1 MSYYLE
7 KGIDPEKI
15 VNLTP
20 REKDFYLASALYWK
34 EMKEGKNGK
43 V

>member
-7 KGIDPEKI
+7 KGIEPEKI
-15 VNLTP
+15 LNLTN
-20 REKDFYLASALYWK
+20 REQDFYLASALFWA
-34 EMKEGKNGK
+34 EERQKNGK

>member
-7 KGIDPEKI
+7 KGIEPKKI
-15 VNLTP
+15 LNLTD
-20 REKDFYLASALYWK
+20 RERDFYLASALFWK
-34 EMKEGKNGK
+34 ELKDKGYGK